1 MSNLSP
7 PSVLEDVGQIKA
19 PGLFEKLM
27 DIKIGVIS
35 LPVYIVLSLIVIFAA
50 KTGNLPNDI
59 IGGFAV
65 IMVMGVILS
74 ELGMKLAL
82 FPLRVGEYFNS
93 TR

>member
-19 PGLFEKLM
+19 PGFFEKLM
-27 DIKIGVIS
+27 DIKVGVIS

-74 ELGMKLAL
+74 ELGMKLPRARAH
-82 FPLRVGEYFNS
+82 FVH
-93 TR
+93 

>member
-35 LPVYIVLSLIVIFAA
+35 LPVYIRARS
-50 KTGNLPNDI
+50 
-59 IGGFAV
+59 
-65 IMVMGVILS
+65 
-74 ELGMKLAL
+74 
-82 FPLRVGEYFNS
+82 
-93 TR
+93 